1 MTLTW
6 ASLRS
11 WPGVRRPAHQQI
23 NGPFRSTWSATRDLL
38 ETELRM
44 LGVRDAVLEVD
55 AEPGSFRRDGS
66 IYADARMVTPG
77 VVLSF
82 THPKQ
87 GPLRFPSDK
96 YKHFDDNVRALALG
110 LEALRAVDRYG
121 ITPKAEQYSGWR
133 AIPATTGNSDD
144 GIVDAH
150 TAAEFLSRF
159 TDYKPI
165 DLLQWPDR
173 AIGAWRK
180 ARSVT
185 HPDVDGGSAQA
196 FAKVERARELL
207 DQHHKEVNR

>member
-11 WPGVRRPAHQQI
+11 WPGERRPVHRQI
-23 NGPFRSTWSATRDLL
+23 DAPFKATWIKTLDKLKR
-38 ETELRM
+38 ELVH
-44 LGVRDAVLEVD
+44 LNVKDAVIEVD

-66 IYADARMVTPG
+66 LYADARMVTAG

-82 THPKQ
+82 THPKH
-87 GPLRFPSDK
+87 GPLRLPSDK
-96 YKHFDDNVRALALG
+96 YKHFDDNVRAIALG

-121 ITPKAEQYSGWR
+121 ITPKAEQYTGWR
-133 AIPATTGNSDD
+133 ALPSSTADND
-144 GIVDAH
+144 GIVDVH

-159 TDYKPI
+159 TEYKPI

-207 DQHHKEVNR
+207 EQHHKVSR